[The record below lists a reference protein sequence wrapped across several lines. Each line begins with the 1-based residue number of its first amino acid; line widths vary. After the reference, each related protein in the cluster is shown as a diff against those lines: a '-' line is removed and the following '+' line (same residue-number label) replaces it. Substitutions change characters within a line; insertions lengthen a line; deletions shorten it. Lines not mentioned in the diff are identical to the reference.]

1 MNTDAEA
8 KDTKYKTDK
17 EKVSETSK
25 GADKE
30 TRKEADT
37 PVKETGSEKESAGR
51 SPIPPVNTE
60 DNLELHSL
68 PFRERQ
74 HARRQRL
81 KDTRCM
87 HCPSCYNLQ
96 EKPSGCFIL
105 LYRQFTG
112 AFCGRHVLC
121 R

>member
-51 SPIPPVNTE
+51 SSVPQSIPRTIWSFTVC
-60 DNLELHSL
+60 L
-68 PFRERQ
+68 
-74 HARRQRL
+74 
-81 KDTRCM
+81 
-87 HCPSCYNLQ
+87 
-96 EKPSGCFIL
+96 SGNASMP
-105 LYRQFTG
+105 G
-112 AFCGRHVLC
+112 ASG
-121 R
+121 

>member
-51 SPIPPVNTE
+51 SSVPPVNTE

-81 KDTRCM
+81 KDHM
-87 HCPSCYNLQ
+87 
-96 EKPSGCFIL
+96 E
-105 LYRQFTG
+105 
-112 AFCGRHVLC
+112 
-121 R
+121 

>member
-37 PVKETGSEKESAGR
+37 PVKETVLLMAAEAANEKNLPGEAPYPR
-51 SPIPPVNTE
+51 SIPRTIWSFTVC
-60 DNLELHSL
+60 L
-68 PFRERQ
+68 
-74 HARRQRL
+74 
-81 KDTRCM
+81 
-87 HCPSCYNLQ
+87 
-96 EKPSGCFIL
+96 SGNASMP
-105 LYRQFTG
+105 G
-112 AFCGRHVLC
+112 ASG
-121 R
+121 

>member
-37 PVKETGSEKESAGR
+37 PVKETWRDQGLHLQR
-51 SPIPPVNTE
+51 CHPVGAAV
-60 DNLELHSL
+60 
-68 PFRERQ
+68 P
-74 HARRQRL
+74 ARL
-81 KDTRCM
+81 
-87 HCPSCYNLQ
+87 
-96 EKPSGCFIL
+96 
-105 LYRQFTG
+105 
-112 AFCGRHVLC
+112 
-121 R
+121 

>member
-51 SPIPPVNTE
+51 SSVPPVNTE
-60 DNLELHSL
+60 DKSAFPGTPACQAPAVKGSHGRNDNRSEGRIYS
-68 PFRERQ
+68 F
-74 HARRQRL
+74 
-81 KDTRCM
+81 
-87 HCPSCYNLQ
+87 
-96 EKPSGCFIL
+96 L
-105 LYRQFTG
+105 L
-112 AFCGRHVLC
+112 
-121 R
+121 